1 MKIHFVKPIKQL
13 SENIHKITVFISTD
27 TIKYRQKI
35 TPSPFTCLS
44 YNHFDIPDFRV
55 SGKILPS
62 KSKLQ
67 ITGPKTTDDIYAL
80 HNGKLNQVLIEFTPT
95 AFYYIFHYSPSELV
109 NVTVSMSDLFPGQ
122 KPAEL

>member
-1 MKIHFVKPIKQL
+1 MKIHFVKPINQL

-44 YNHFDIPDFRV
+44 YNHFNIPDFKV

-80 HNGKLNQVLIEFTPT
+80 HNGRLNQVLIE
-95 AFYYIFHYSPSELV
+95 
-109 NVTVSMSDLFPGQ
+109 
-122 KPAEL
+122 